1 MMTHESALEAS
12 RLRIELASRRA
23 NLMGS
28 LGELPKAQPLFPFRR
43 RVISLPAAIELH
55 HESEKARVRRR
66 LRELAPGQLN
76 ERRAS

>member
-1 MMTHESALEAS
+1 
-12 RLRIELASRRA
+12 
-23 NLMGS
+23 MGS